1 MREII
6 AGIAYALGYTVGA
19 VLGAA
24 QGACQG
30 LRNAAVKIREQH
42 RAGE

>member
-24 QGACQG
+24 QGAYQG
-30 LRNAAVKIREQH
+30 LRNAAIKIREQR

>member
-30 LRNAAVKIREQH
+30 LRNAAVKIREEH